1 MQYCDLYTFHLN
13 LKSYI
18 NFFFYSNH
26 FCTSHT
32 SYYNFNQ
39 IDWTRIIKKN
49 RYRSFN
55 CLIVYN
61 TTEFKNSLHCAS
73 RPQLTLTK
81 DQICLTL
88 LVAWRLEIEIVKTL
102 NFFLISILTGRFF
115 SFTNSNKYKKII
127 NIKIVLDYG
136 GYRDPGHVHAEY
148 S

>member
-1 MQYCDLYTFHLN
+1 MRRIKRTINAILWFVYFSFN

-26 FCTSHT
+26 FCNSHT

-73 RPQLTLTK
+73 RPATLTK

-88 LVAWRLEIEIVKTL
+88 LVAWRLEIEMCS
-102 NFFLISILTGRFF
+102 NFELFSYKYFDWEIFLVLQTVINKKKLSISKL
-115 SFTNSNKYKKII
+115 S
-127 NIKIVLDYG
+127 
-136 GYRDPGHVHAEY
+136 
-148 S
+148 